1 MSAKLPKAFLAVL
14 ITLGAL
20 AFFPIAM
27 PTSFHIDETKN
38 PFFEK
43 FPMTLQDWKGEE
55 SPVDQRT
62 YEILET
68 KNVLSRSYKNS
79 KGERVH
85 LLLVSSKKDRR
96 VAHPPEVCF
105 TGSNYVITDEKDR
118 TSDWRGQ
125 KIPAREFIAKSER
138 DPQEVQSV
146 LYFYKVGKTYTSNY
160 YKQQLSFAMDRAAN
174 RSSDVL
180 LIRLSGASDK
190 AFPEF
195 LAVLMNVLDSAS

>member
-1 MSAKLPKAFLAVL
+1 MSAGQPKVFLVIL
-14 ITLGAL
+14 ITLGVL

-27 PTSFHIDETKN
+27 PTSFHIDETRN

-43 FPMTLQDWKGEE
+43 FPLTLQDWKGEE

-68 KNVLSRSYKNS
+68 KNVLSRSYQNS

-118 TSDWRGQ
+118 TGDWQGQ
-125 KIPAREFIAKSER
+125 TIPAREFIAKNER
-138 DPQEVQSV
+138 DPRDVQSV

-160 YKQQLSFAMDRAAN
+160 YKQQLSFAMDRVAN

-180 LIRLSGASDK
+180 LIRLSSHDSK
-190 AFPEF
+190 TFPEF
-195 LAVLMNVLDSAS
+195 LKVLMSVLDED